1 MALKY
6 SQRSLNI
13 EKTCRKESVLECYD
27 VRKAQPALDGFEDR
41 SRVPE
46 AKECECFLEA
56 EKHTEMDSLLEAPER
71 NATLLRP

>member
-1 MALKY
+1 M
-6 SQRSLNI
+6 
-13 EKTCRKESVLECYD
+13 LECYD